1 MSMNPLHNYLRKP
14 EIYVKLP
21 SGGRWWPEGSINTP
35 PNNEF
40 PVMAMNG
47 HDDVTMRNAD
57 GLMNGASSVEVIQSC
72 VPNIKNAWAGPN
84 IDIEYLFI
92 AIRIASYGSEMA
104 MEKKCSKCK
113 ETTKFGINLQY
124 ILENLKLPDF
134 ETPIPV
140 GELYVMLKPAT
151 FQLTNLTAQEV
162 FEQQRA
168 ILAARSSDLTLEQ
181 KENILKQSIKKLG
194 QITVSKLVEYIDYV
208 MLPDGTRVTEKTFL
222 QEFIDEIDRKNF
234 NTLKKGIQ
242 EKNQQY
248 SAPELPFKCSN
259 TSCNHE
265 ETFKFEFNP
274 SNFFAADS

>member
-1 MSMNPLHNYLRKP
+1 MSMNPLSNYLRKP

-21 SGGRWWPEGSINTP
+21 SGGRWWPNESIQIP

-72 VPNIKNAWAGPN
+72 VPNIKNAWSGPN

-92 AIRIASYGSEMA
+92 AIRIASYGNEMT
-104 MEKKCSKCK
+104 MEKKCTKCK

-134 ETPIPV
+134 DTPIPV
-140 GELYVMLKPAT
+140 GELYVMLKPAS

-181 KENILKQSIKKLG
+181 KENILKESIQKLG
-194 QITVSKLVEYIDYV
+194 YITVSKLVEYIDYV
-208 MLPDGTRVTEKTFL
+208 LLPDGNRVAEKVFL

-234 NTLKKGIQ
+234 NILKKGIQ

-248 SAPELPFKCSN
+248 SSPDLPFKCSN
-259 TSCNHE
+259 SKCNHE
-265 ETFKFEFNP
+265 ESFKFEFNP